1 MQKDNYEIF
10 FYEGTKNITFKE
22 HFHNH
27 YELYFYIGNNT
38 NFKIDDKIYDIKY
51 GDIILIPPG
60 SIHCVQ
66 INNKLKDDCG
76 YKRIILWLNSLYI
89 DNLDFS
95 NENIKY
101 CFEKCSEQ
109 NNHLLRVSDVDFTQI
124 INLLFNIYNEDLAFS
139 EYSNTCI
146 NAYLLMIFSTINR
159 SYLHKKNKRFKDN
172 ENDSLISR
180 ILDYVNENFN
190 QKITLQ
196 SVSDHFFISKSSL
209 SHIFKNKFDIS
220 FYNFLQK
227 KRLTVVK
234 NNILNDV
241 PINRAWENC
250 GFNDYSSFF
259 RAFKKEYGISPK
271 EFKYMTKDNLRS

>member
-10 FYEGTKNITFKE
+10 FYEGTKNITFKK

-38 NFKIDDKIYDIKY
+38 KFKIDDKIYDIKY

-60 SIHCVQ
+60 SIHCAQ
-66 INNKLKDDCG
+66 INDKVKDDEE
-76 YKRIILWLNSLYI
+76 YKRIILWLNSSYI

-95 NENIKY
+95 NENLKY
-101 CFEKCSEQ
+101 CFDKCLEQ
-109 NNHLLRVSDVDFTQI
+109 NNHLLRISDVDFTQI
-124 INLLFNIYNEDLAFS
+124 LNLLFNMYNESILFS

-146 NAYLLMIFSTINR
+146 NAYLLIILSIINR
-159 SYLHKKNKRFKDN
+159 SYLHKKTKKVKDDQ
-172 ENDSLISR
+172 NDSLVSR
-180 ILDYVNENFN
+180 ILDYINENFN

-196 SVSDHFFISKSSL
+196 SVSDYFFISKSSL
-209 SHIFKNKFDIS
+209 SHIFKNKFGIS
-220 FYNFLQK
+220 FYSFLQK
-227 KRLTVVK
+227 KRLTAVK

-250 GFNDYSSFF
+250 GFSDYSSFF

-271 EFKYMTKDNLRS
+271 EFKYITKDSTKY